1 MDASI
6 LDFGFRFEN
15 YCRGC
20 RVNGVGCGVWGF
32 VVGFVW
38 EYKIN
43 SAGLWVLEGVS
54 LYIRCMERKIEQMT
68 GPDIELIRK
77 YIARK
82 TNESEERAI
91 LEWMEASPDN
101 PRYMADLVA
110 NISYHDALTDEELES
125 RQDAMMQRLNAR
137 IDAGGEMIENRLNRN
152 WGKNG
157 VRNWGKSG
165 ERSWGESEDRE
176 WEKSWRRNGDGNL
189 EGSQERS
196 GAKRRGI
203 RWALA
208 AVAAAAAVAAVVFL
222 NTHGSGCVGTQPA
235 DTLQLCLANNGTSVK
250 TYLLADNTKVFLKP
264 GSEISYNVSG
274 LEDSRQLRL
283 RGEAYFD
290 VARDSLRPFIVHTE
304 NISVKVLGTAF
315 TVSSIPGRPDTEVVL
330 ERGKVRI
337 LSPEGTSMLDL
348 KPNQSA
354 RYSSAEGVVDV
365 ESCYAKAFVA
375 SHFNLVSLE
384 DATLAEI
391 VSALED
397 SFETEIG
404 VRDVKRPQERYY
416 FNYLKTDSLDDI
428 LSVLEFI
435 TGANCEIGGEDSP
448 LVR

>member
-1 MDASI
+1 M
-6 LDFGFRFEN
+6 G
-15 YCRGC
+15 YG
-20 RVNGVGCGVWGF
+20 VWGVGCWRETLLGNI
-32 VVGFVW
+32 
-38 EYKIN
+38 KKC
-43 SAGLWVLEGVS
+43 SGLWVLEGVS
-54 LYIRCMERKIEQMT
+54 LYIRCMEGKIEQMT

-152 WGKNG
+152 W
-157 VRNWGKSG
+157 
-165 ERSWGESEDRE
+165 
-176 WEKSWRRNGDGNL
+176 RRNGDGNL
-189 EGSQERS
+189 GGNQERS

-208 AVAAAAAVAAVVFL
+208 AMAAAAAVAAVVFL

-337 LSPEGTSMLDL
+337 LSPEGISMLDL

>member
-1 MDASI
+1 M
-6 LDFGFRFEN
+6 
-15 YCRGC
+15 
-20 RVNGVGCGVWGF
+20 
-32 VVGFVW
+32 
-38 EYKIN
+38 
-43 SAGLWVLEGVS
+43 LEGVS
-54 LYIRCMERKIEQMT
+54 LYIRCMEGKIEQMT

-152 WGKNG
+152 WEKN
-157 VRNWGKSG
+157 
-165 ERSWGESEDRE
+165 
-176 WEKSWRRNGDGNL
+176 WRKNGDGNL
-189 EGSQERS
+189 GGNQERS

>member
-1 MDASI
+1 M
-6 LDFGFRFEN
+6 
-15 YCRGC
+15 
-20 RVNGVGCGVWGF
+20 
-32 VVGFVW
+32 
-38 EYKIN
+38 
-43 SAGLWVLEGVS
+43 LEGVS
-54 LYIRCMERKIEQMT
+54 LYIRCMEGKIEQMT

-152 WGKNG
+152 WGK
-157 VRNWGKSG
+157 
-165 ERSWGESEDRE
+165 SEDRE
-176 WEKSWRRNGDGNL
+176 WEKNWRKNREGNF
-189 EGSQERS
+189 GGNQERS

-337 LSPEGTSMLDL
+337 LSPEGISMLDL

>member
-1 MDASI
+1 M
-6 LDFGFRFEN
+6 
-15 YCRGC
+15 
-20 RVNGVGCGVWGF
+20 
-32 VVGFVW
+32 
-38 EYKIN
+38 
-43 SAGLWVLEGVS
+43 LEGVS

-152 WGKNG
+152 WEKN
-157 VRNWGKSG
+157 
-165 ERSWGESEDRE
+165 
-176 WEKSWRRNGDGNL
+176 WRKNGDGNL
-189 EGSQERS
+189 GGNQERS
-196 GAKRRGI
+196 GGKRRGI

-235 DTLQLCLANNGTSVK
+235 DSLQLCLANNGTSVK

-315 TVSSIPGRPDTEVVL
+315 TVCSIPGRPDTEVVL

-337 LSPEGTSMLDL
+337 LSPEGISMLDL

-448 LVR
+448 LVRQGQNHQQK

>member
-1 MDASI
+1 M
-6 LDFGFRFEN
+6 G
-15 YCRGC
+15 YG
-20 RVNGVGCGVWGF
+20 VWGVGCGRETLLGNI
-32 VVGFVW
+32 
-38 EYKIN
+38 KKC
-43 SAGLWVLEGVS
+43 SGLWVLEGVS
-54 LYIRCMERKIEQMT
+54 LYIRCMEGKIEQMT

-137 IDAGGEMIENRLNRN
+137 IDAGGEMIEHRLNRN
-152 WGKNG
+152 
-157 VRNWGKSG
+157 
-165 ERSWGESEDRE
+165 
-176 WEKSWRRNGDGNL
+176 WRRNGDGNL
-189 EGSQERS
+189 GGNQERS

-391 VSALED
+391 VSALEE

>member
-1 MDASI
+1 M
-6 LDFGFRFEN
+6 
-15 YCRGC
+15 
-20 RVNGVGCGVWGF
+20 GCGVWGF

-54 LYIRCMERKIEQMT
+54 LYIRCMEGKIEQMT

-152 WGKNG
+152 W
-157 VRNWGKSG
+157 
-165 ERSWGESEDRE
+165 
-176 WEKSWRRNGDGNL
+176 RRNGDGNL
-189 EGSQERS
+189 GGTQERS

>member
-1 MDASI
+1 M
-6 LDFGFRFEN
+6 
-15 YCRGC
+15 
-20 RVNGVGCGVWGF
+20 
-32 VVGFVW
+32 
-38 EYKIN
+38 
-43 SAGLWVLEGVS
+43 LEGVS
-54 LYIRCMERKIEQMT
+54 LYIRCMEGKIEQMT

-137 IDAGGEMIENRLNRN
+137 IDAGGEMIEHRLNRN
-152 WGKNG
+152 
-157 VRNWGKSG
+157 
-165 ERSWGESEDRE
+165 
-176 WEKSWRRNGDGNL
+176 WRRNGDGNL
-189 EGSQERS
+189 GGNQERS

-337 LSPEGTSMLDL
+337 LSPEGISMLDL

>member
-1 MDASI
+1 M
-6 LDFGFRFEN
+6 G
-15 YCRGC
+15 Y
-20 RVNGVGCGVWGF
+20 GVWG
-32 VVGFVW
+32 VGGRLCLGIL
-38 EYKIN
+38 KN
-43 SAGLWVLEGVS
+43 RAGFWVLEGVS

-68 GPDIELIRK
+68 GADIELIRK

-157 VRNWGKSG
+157 ERN
-165 ERSWGESEDRE
+165 WGESEDRE
-176 WEKSWRRNGDGNL
+176 WEKNWRKNREGNV
-189 EGSQERS
+189 GGNQERS

-337 LSPEGTSMLDL
+337 LSPEGISMLDL

>member
-1 MDASI
+1 MLGNIKKCS
-6 LDFGFRFEN
+6 
-15 YCRGC
+15 
-20 RVNGVGCGVWGF
+20 
-32 VVGFVW
+32 
-38 EYKIN
+38 
-43 SAGLWVLEGVS
+43 GLWVLEGVS

-157 VRNWGKSG
+157 
-165 ERSWGESEDRE
+165 
-176 WEKSWRRNGDGNL
+176 DGNL
-189 EGSQERS
+189 EGNQERS

>member
-20 RVNGVGCGVWGF
+20 RVNGVGYGVWC
-32 VVGFVW
+32 VGCW
-38 EYKIN
+38 RETLLGNIKKC
-43 SAGLWVLEGVS
+43 SGLWVLEGVS

-152 WGKNG
+152 W
-157 VRNWGKSG
+157 
-165 ERSWGESEDRE
+165 
-176 WEKSWRRNGDGNL
+176 RRNGDGNL
-189 EGSQERS
+189 GGNQERS

>member
-1 MDASI
+1 M
-6 LDFGFRFEN
+6 
-15 YCRGC
+15 
-20 RVNGVGCGVWGF
+20 
-32 VVGFVW
+32 
-38 EYKIN
+38 
-43 SAGLWVLEGVS
+43 LEGVS

-152 WGKNG
+152 W
-157 VRNWGKSG
+157 
-165 ERSWGESEDRE
+165 
-176 WEKSWRRNGDGNL
+176 RRNGDGNL
-189 EGSQERS
+189 GGNQERS

-337 LSPEGTSMLDL
+337 LSPEGISMLDL

>member
-1 MDASI
+1 MLGNIKKCS
-6 LDFGFRFEN
+6 
-15 YCRGC
+15 
-20 RVNGVGCGVWGF
+20 
-32 VVGFVW
+32 
-38 EYKIN
+38 
-43 SAGLWVLEGVS
+43 GLWVLEGVS
-54 LYIRCMERKIEQMT
+54 LYIRCMEGKIEQMT

-152 WGKNG
+152 
-157 VRNWGKSG
+157 
-165 ERSWGESEDRE
+165 
-176 WEKSWRRNGDGNL
+176 WRRNGDGNL

>member
-1 MDASI
+1 M
-6 LDFGFRFEN
+6 G
-15 YCRGC
+15 YG
-20 RVNGVGCGVWGF
+20 VWGVGCGRETLLGNI
-32 VVGFVW
+32 
-38 EYKIN
+38 KKC
-43 SAGLWVLEGVS
+43 SGLWVLEGVS
-54 LYIRCMERKIEQMT
+54 LYIRCMEGKIEQMT

-137 IDAGGEMIENRLNRN
+137 IDAGGEMIEHRLNRN
-152 WGKNG
+152 
-157 VRNWGKSG
+157 
-165 ERSWGESEDRE
+165 
-176 WEKSWRRNGDGNL
+176 WRRNGDGNL
-189 EGSQERS
+189 GGNQERS

-337 LSPEGTSMLDL
+337 LSPEGISMLDL

>member
-1 MDASI
+1 M
-6 LDFGFRFEN
+6 G
-15 YCRGC
+15 YW
-20 RVNGVGCGVWGF
+20 VWGVGCWRETLLGNI
-32 VVGFVW
+32 
-38 EYKIN
+38 KKC
-43 SAGLWVLEGVS
+43 SGLWVLEGVS
-54 LYIRCMERKIEQMT
+54 LYIRCMEGKIEQMT

-152 WGKNG
+152 
-157 VRNWGKSG
+157 
-165 ERSWGESEDRE
+165 
-176 WEKSWRRNGDGNL
+176 WRRNGDGNL

>member
-1 MDASI
+1 M
-6 LDFGFRFEN
+6 FGN
-15 YCRGC
+15 I
-20 RVNGVGCGVWGF
+20 
-32 VVGFVW
+32 
-38 EYKIN
+38 KN
-43 SAGLWVLEGVS
+43 SALLWVLEGVS
-54 LYIRCMERKIEQMT
+54 LYIRCMEGKIEQMT

-152 WGKNG
+152 WG
-157 VRNWGKSG
+157 
-165 ERSWGESEDRE
+165 ESEDGE
-176 WEKSWRRNGDGNL
+176 WEKNWRRNGDGNL
-189 EGSQERS
+189 GGNQERS

-315 TVSSIPGRPDTEVVL
+315 TVCSIPGRPDTEVVL

-337 LSPEGTSMLDL
+337 LSPEGISMLDL

>member
-1 MDASI
+1 M
-6 LDFGFRFEN
+6 FGN
-15 YCRGC
+15 I
-20 RVNGVGCGVWGF
+20 
-32 VVGFVW
+32 
-38 EYKIN
+38 KN
-43 SAGLWVLEGVS
+43 SALLWVLEGVS

-152 WGKNG
+152 WEKN
-157 VRNWGKSG
+157 
-165 ERSWGESEDRE
+165 
-176 WEKSWRRNGDGNL
+176 WRKNGDGNL
-189 EGSQERS
+189 GGNQERS
-196 GAKRRGI
+196 GGKRRGI

-235 DTLQLCLANNGTSVK
+235 DSLQLCLANNGTSVK

-315 TVSSIPGRPDTEVVL
+315 TVCSIPGRPDTEVVL

-337 LSPEGTSMLDL
+337 LSPEGISMLDL

-448 LVR
+448 LVRQGQNHQQK

>member
-20 RVNGVGCGVWGF
+20 RVYGVGCGGF
-32 VVGFVW
+32 VGGFVW

-43 SAGLWVLEGVS
+43 SAWLWVLEGVS
-54 LYIRCMERKIEQMT
+54 LYIRCMEGKIEQMT

-137 IDAGGEMIENRLNRN
+137 IDAGGEMIEHRLNRN
-152 WGKNG
+152 
-157 VRNWGKSG
+157 
-165 ERSWGESEDRE
+165 
-176 WEKSWRRNGDGNL
+176 WRRNGDGNL
-189 EGSQERS
+189 GGNQERS

-337 LSPEGTSMLDL
+337 LSPEGISMLDL

>member
-1 MDASI
+1 MAASI

-20 RVNGVGCGVWGF
+20 RVNGVGYGVWG
-32 VVGFVW
+32 VGCGR
-38 EYKIN
+38 ETLLGNIKKC
-43 SAGLWVLEGVS
+43 SGLWVLEGVS
-54 LYIRCMERKIEQMT
+54 LYIRCMEGKIEQMT

-152 WGKNG
+152 W
-157 VRNWGKSG
+157 
-165 ERSWGESEDRE
+165 
-176 WEKSWRRNGDGNL
+176 RRNGDGNL
-189 EGSQERS
+189 GGNQERS

-337 LSPEGTSMLDL
+337 LSPEGISMLDL

>member
-1 MDASI
+1 M
-6 LDFGFRFEN
+6 
-15 YCRGC
+15 
-20 RVNGVGCGVWGF
+20 GCGVWGF

-54 LYIRCMERKIEQMT
+54 LYIRCMEGKIEQMT

-157 VRNWGKSG
+157 ERN
-165 ERSWGESEDRE
+165 WGESEDRE

-189 EGSQERS
+189 GGNQERS
-196 GAKRRGI
+196 VAKRRGI

-397 SFETEIG
+397 SFETEIS

>member
-1 MDASI
+1 M
-6 LDFGFRFEN
+6 FGN
-15 YCRGC
+15 I
-20 RVNGVGCGVWGF
+20 
-32 VVGFVW
+32 
-38 EYKIN
+38 KN
-43 SAGLWVLEGVS
+43 SALLWVLEGVS
-54 LYIRCMERKIEQMT
+54 LYIRCMEGKIEQMT

-152 WGKNG
+152 W
-157 VRNWGKSG
+157 
-165 ERSWGESEDRE
+165 
-176 WEKSWRRNGDGNL
+176 RRNGDGNL
-189 EGSQERS
+189 GGNQERS

>member
-1 MDASI
+1 M
-6 LDFGFRFEN
+6 
-15 YCRGC
+15 
-20 RVNGVGCGVWGF
+20 
-32 VVGFVW
+32 
-38 EYKIN
+38 
-43 SAGLWVLEGVS
+43 LEGVS

-152 WGKNG
+152 WGMNG
-157 VRNWGKSG
+157 ERNWGK
-165 ERSWGESEDRE
+165 
-176 WEKSWRRNGDGNL
+176 NGDGNL
-189 EGSQERS
+189 GGNQERS

-337 LSPEGTSMLDL
+337 LSPEGISMLDL

-397 SFETEIG
+397 SFETEIS

-448 LVR
+448 LVRQGQNHQQK

>member
-1 MDASI
+1 M
-6 LDFGFRFEN
+6 
-15 YCRGC
+15 
-20 RVNGVGCGVWGF
+20 
-32 VVGFVW
+32 
-38 EYKIN
+38 
-43 SAGLWVLEGVS
+43 LEGVS

-152 WGKNG
+152 WGMNG
-157 VRNWGKSG
+157 ERNWGK
-165 ERSWGESEDRE
+165 
-176 WEKSWRRNGDGNL
+176 NGDGNF
-189 EGSQERS
+189 GGNQERS

-337 LSPEGTSMLDL
+337 LSPEGISMLDL

-448 LVR
+448 LVRQGQKPSE

>member
-1 MDASI
+1 M
-6 LDFGFRFEN
+6 
-15 YCRGC
+15 
-20 RVNGVGCGVWGF
+20 
-32 VVGFVW
+32 
-38 EYKIN
+38 
-43 SAGLWVLEGVS
+43 LEGVS

-152 WGKNG
+152 WGMNG
-157 VRNWGKSG
+157 ERNWGK
-165 ERSWGESEDRE
+165 
-176 WEKSWRRNGDGNL
+176 NGDGNL
-189 EGSQERS
+189 GGNQERS

>member
-1 MDASI
+1 M
-6 LDFGFRFEN
+6 
-15 YCRGC
+15 
-20 RVNGVGCGVWGF
+20 GF
-32 VVGFVW
+32 VRGLVW

-43 SAGLWVLEGVS
+43 SAWLWVLEGVS
-54 LYIRCMERKIEQMT
+54 LYIRCMEGKIEQMT

-152 WGKNG
+152 WEKN
-157 VRNWGKSG
+157 
-165 ERSWGESEDRE
+165 
-176 WEKSWRRNGDGNL
+176 WRKNGDGNL
-189 EGSQERS
+189 GGNQERS

>member
-1 MDASI
+1 M
-6 LDFGFRFEN
+6 
-15 YCRGC
+15 
-20 RVNGVGCGVWGF
+20 GCGVLEGD
-32 VVGFVW
+32 FVW

-43 SAGLWVLEGVS
+43 SAWLWVLEGVS
-54 LYIRCMERKIEQMT
+54 LYIRCMEGKIEQMT

-152 WGKNG
+152 
-157 VRNWGKSG
+157 
-165 ERSWGESEDRE
+165 
-176 WEKSWRRNGDGNL
+176 WRRNGDGNL

>member
-1 MDASI
+1 M
-6 LDFGFRFEN
+6 G
-15 YCRGC
+15 YGVWGMGC
-20 RVNGVGCGVWGF
+20 WVLGVGCWRETLLGNI
-32 VVGFVW
+32 
-38 EYKIN
+38 KKC
-43 SAGLWVLEGVS
+43 SGLWVLEGVS
-54 LYIRCMERKIEQMT
+54 LYIRCMEGKIEQMT

-152 WGKNG
+152 WEKNWRKNG
-157 VRNWGKSG
+157 
-165 ERSWGESEDRE
+165 E
-176 WEKSWRRNGDGNL
+176 GNL
-189 EGSQERS
+189 GGNQERS

-203 RWALA
+203 RWVLA

-337 LSPEGTSMLDL
+337 LSPEGISMLDL

>member
-1 MDASI
+1 
-6 LDFGFRFEN
+6 
-15 YCRGC
+15 
-20 RVNGVGCGVWGF
+20 
-32 VVGFVW
+32 
-38 EYKIN
+38 
-43 SAGLWVLEGVS
+43 
-54 LYIRCMERKIEQMT
+54 
-68 GPDIELIRK
+68 
-77 YIARK
+77 
-82 TNESEERAI
+82 
-91 LEWMEASPDN
+91 
-101 PRYMADLVA
+101 
-110 NISYHDALTDEELES
+110 
-125 RQDAMMQRLNAR
+125 MQRLNAR

-157 VRNWGKSG
+157 
-165 ERSWGESEDRE
+165 DRE
-176 WEKSWRRNGDGNL
+176 WEKNWRKNGEGDLGGN
-189 EGSQERS
+189 QERS

>member
-1 MDASI
+1 M
-6 LDFGFRFEN
+6 G
-15 YCRGC
+15 Y
-20 RVNGVGCGVWGF
+20 GVWG
-32 VVGFVW
+32 VGGRLCLGIL
-38 EYKIN
+38 KN
-43 SAGLWVLEGVS
+43 RAGFWVLEGVS
-54 LYIRCMERKIEQMT
+54 LYIRCMEGKIEQMT

-137 IDAGGEMIENRLNRN
+137 IDAGGEMIEHRLNRN
-152 WGKNG
+152 W
-157 VRNWGKSG
+157 
-165 ERSWGESEDRE
+165 
-176 WEKSWRRNGDGNL
+176 RRNGDENLGGN
-189 EGSQERS
+189 QERS

-337 LSPEGTSMLDL
+337 LSPEGISMLDL

-435 TGANCEIGGEDSP
+435 TGANCEIGREDSP

>member
-1 MDASI
+1 M
-6 LDFGFRFEN
+6 
-15 YCRGC
+15 
-20 RVNGVGCGVWGF
+20 
-32 VVGFVW
+32 
-38 EYKIN
+38 
-43 SAGLWVLEGVS
+43 LEGVS
-54 LYIRCMERKIEQMT
+54 LYIRCMEGKIEQMT

-157 VRNWGKSG
+157 
-165 ERSWGESEDRE
+165 
-176 WEKSWRRNGDGNL
+176 DGNL
-189 EGSQERS
+189 GGNQERS

-203 RWALA
+203 RWARA

>member
-1 MDASI
+1 M
-6 LDFGFRFEN
+6 
-15 YCRGC
+15 GC
-20 RVNGVGCGVWGF
+20 WRETLLGNIKKC
-32 VVGFVW
+32 
-38 EYKIN
+38 
-43 SAGLWVLEGVS
+43 SGLWVLEGVS
-54 LYIRCMERKIEQMT
+54 LYIRCMEGKIEQMT

-152 WGKNG
+152 WEKN
-157 VRNWGKSG
+157 
-165 ERSWGESEDRE
+165 
-176 WEKSWRRNGDGNL
+176 WRKNGDGNL
-189 EGSQERS
+189 GGNQERS

-337 LSPEGTSMLDL
+337 LSPEGISMLDL

>member
-1 MDASI
+1 MP
-6 LDFGFRFEN
+6 
-15 YCRGC
+15 
-20 RVNGVGCGVWGF
+20 
-32 VVGFVW
+32 
-38 EYKIN
+38 
-43 SAGLWVLEGVS
+43 GLWVLEGVS

-152 WGKNG
+152 W
-157 VRNWGKSG
+157 
-165 ERSWGESEDRE
+165 
-176 WEKSWRRNGDGNL
+176 RRNGDGNF
-189 EGSQERS
+189 GGNQERS

-315 TVSSIPGRPDTEVVL
+315 TVCSIPGRPDTEVVL

>member
-1 MDASI
+1 M
-6 LDFGFRFEN
+6 G
-15 YCRGC
+15 YG
-20 RVNGVGCGVWGF
+20 VWGVGCGRETLLGNI
-32 VVGFVW
+32 
-38 EYKIN
+38 KKC
-43 SAGLWVLEGVS
+43 SGLWVLEGVS

-152 WGKNG
+152 W
-157 VRNWGKSG
+157 
-165 ERSWGESEDRE
+165 
-176 WEKSWRRNGDGNL
+176 RRNGDGNL
-189 EGSQERS
+189 GGNQERS

-337 LSPEGTSMLDL
+337 LSPEGISMLDL

-435 TGANCEIGGEDSP
+435 TGANCEIRGEDSP

>member
-1 MDASI
+1 M
-6 LDFGFRFEN
+6 
-15 YCRGC
+15 
-20 RVNGVGCGVWGF
+20 
-32 VVGFVW
+32 
-38 EYKIN
+38 
-43 SAGLWVLEGVS
+43 LEGVS
-54 LYIRCMERKIEQMT
+54 LYIRCMEGKIEQMT

-152 WGKNG
+152 W
-157 VRNWGKSG
+157 
-165 ERSWGESEDRE
+165 
-176 WEKSWRRNGDGNL
+176 RRNGDGNL
-189 EGSQERS
+189 GGNQERS
-196 GAKRRGI
+196 GVKRRGI

-337 LSPEGTSMLDL
+337 LSPEGISMLDL

>member
-1 MDASI
+1 ME
-6 LDFGFRFEN
+6 LGMG
-15 YCRGC
+15 YG
-20 RVNGVGCGVWGF
+20 VWGVGCWRETLLGNI
-32 VVGFVW
+32 
-38 EYKIN
+38 KKC
-43 SAGLWVLEGVS
+43 SGLWVLEGVS
-54 LYIRCMERKIEQMT
+54 LYIRCMEGKIEQMT

-152 WGKNG
+152 W
-157 VRNWGKSG
+157 
-165 ERSWGESEDRE
+165 
-176 WEKSWRRNGDGNL
+176 RRNGDGNL
-189 EGSQERS
+189 GGNQERS

-337 LSPEGTSMLDL
+337 LSPEGISMLDL

>member
-1 MDASI
+1 M
-6 LDFGFRFEN
+6 G
-15 YCRGC
+15 Y
-20 RVNGVGCGVWGF
+20 GVWG
-32 VVGFVW
+32 VGGRLCLGIL
-38 EYKIN
+38 KN
-43 SAGLWVLEGVS
+43 RAGFWVLEGVS
-54 LYIRCMERKIEQMT
+54 LYIRCMEGKIEQMT

-157 VRNWGKSG
+157 ERNWGKNG
-165 ERSWGESEDRE
+165 DRE
-176 WEKSWRRNGDGNL
+176 WEKSWRRNGDENL
-189 EGSQERS
+189 EGNQERS

>member
-1 MDASI
+1 M
-6 LDFGFRFEN
+6 
-15 YCRGC
+15 
-20 RVNGVGCGVWGF
+20 
-32 VVGFVW
+32 
-38 EYKIN
+38 
-43 SAGLWVLEGVS
+43 LEGVS

-110 NISYHDALTDEELES
+110 NISYHDALTDEELEI

-152 WGKNG
+152 WG
-157 VRNWGKSG
+157 
-165 ERSWGESEDRE
+165 ESEDRE
-176 WEKSWRRNGDGNL
+176 WEKNWRRNGDGNL
-189 EGSQERS
+189 GGNQERS

-208 AVAAAAAVAAVVFL
+208 VAAAAAVAAVVFM
-222 NTHGSGCVGTQPA
+222 NTHGSGCVGKQPA
-235 DTLQLCLANNGTSVK
+235 DSLQLCLANNGTSVK

-315 TVSSIPGRPDTEVVL
+315 TVCSIPGRPDTEVVL

-337 LSPEGTSMLDL
+337 LSPEGISMLDL

>member
-1 MDASI
+1 M
-6 LDFGFRFEN
+6 G
-15 YCRGC
+15 YG
-20 RVNGVGCGVWGF
+20 VWGVGCWRETLLGNI
-32 VVGFVW
+32 
-38 EYKIN
+38 KKC
-43 SAGLWVLEGVS
+43 SGLWVLEGVS

-152 WGKNG
+152 W
-157 VRNWGKSG
+157 
-165 ERSWGESEDRE
+165 
-176 WEKSWRRNGDGNL
+176 RRNGDGNL
-189 EGSQERS
+189 GGNQERS

-337 LSPEGTSMLDL
+337 LSPEGISMLDL

-435 TGANCEIGGEDSP
+435 TGANCEIRGEDSP

>member
-1 MDASI
+1 M
-6 LDFGFRFEN
+6 
-15 YCRGC
+15 
-20 RVNGVGCGVWGF
+20 WGF
-32 VVGFVW
+32 VGGLVW

-43 SAGLWVLEGVS
+43 SAWLWVLEGVS

-157 VRNWGKSG
+157 
-165 ERSWGESEDRE
+165 
-176 WEKSWRRNGDGNL
+176 DGNL
-189 EGSQERS
+189 GGTQERS

>member
-1 MDASI
+1 M
-6 LDFGFRFEN
+6 G
-15 YCRGC
+15 Y
-20 RVNGVGCGVWGF
+20 GVWGMGCGVLEGD
-32 VVGFVW
+32 FVW

-43 SAGLWVLEGVS
+43 SAWIWVLEGVS
-54 LYIRCMERKIEQMT
+54 LYIRCMEGKIEQMT

-152 WGKNG
+152 W
-157 VRNWGKSG
+157 
-165 ERSWGESEDRE
+165 
-176 WEKSWRRNGDGNL
+176 RRNGDGNL
-189 EGSQERS
+189 GGNQERS
-196 GAKRRGI
+196 GVKRRGI
-203 RWALA
+203 RWVLA

-235 DTLQLCLANNGTSVK
+235 DTLQLCLANHGTSVK

-337 LSPEGTSMLDL
+337 LSPEGISMLDL

-391 VSALED
+391 VSALEE

>member
-1 MDASI
+1 M
-6 LDFGFRFEN
+6 
-15 YCRGC
+15 
-20 RVNGVGCGVWGF
+20 
-32 VVGFVW
+32 
-38 EYKIN
+38 
-43 SAGLWVLEGVS
+43 LEGVS

-152 WGKNG
+152 W
-157 VRNWGKSG
+157 
-165 ERSWGESEDRE
+165 
-176 WEKSWRRNGDGNL
+176 RRNGDGNL
-189 EGSQERS
+189 GGNQERS